1 MRATVFALAGGLVAA
16 AAIAY
21 AASADAERTTRDH
34 ATVVAVPVTTSVGR
48 SVPTSAFGAGN
59 ARTKLPRRALR
70 STWNGRLSS
79 AAIGLVALPE
89 GGLFALS
96 TAGEILVVDGA
107 GVDLR
112 GGSVGSPAA
121 PPTVLADGTIL
132 YRTNAQ
138 NVCGI
143 SIGATGDGGANTLLP
158 SISAKPAFCAKVL
171 ASRGPGNVA
180 PAATTGG
187 GALFADRD
195 ALFVTAGDGTVLA
208 RTSAPEGTPAAVAID
223 GANGYLFSTG
233 AGGELIAYAWPF
245 SGELRRVGGFG
256 GPVEGGVTVARHR
269 AYAVVGGTSVVAME
283 LATGTSVPLV
293 TASSGAF
300 LGAPAVV
307 PGGVVVLL
315 ELGNRTNALYFDEKG
330 VEIRRWP
337 LGLSNT
343 QAVDAGA
350 DASSVP
356 RNVAHAGP
364 LVEDD
369 GSFAFGTPSG
379 IVGVALADGTVAT
392 VADPPCGSAAK
403 PIHLLSGAPGS
414 FYVACSNGDLER
426 ISEGN

>member
-1 MRATVFALAGGLVAA
+1 MRSTVLAVAGGFVAA
-16 AAIAY
+16 AALAY
-21 AASADAERTTRDH
+21 AAVADAERTTRDH
-34 ATVVAVPVTTSVGR
+34 ATVVAVPVATSVGR
-48 SVPTSAFGAGN
+48 SVPNSAFGAGA

-70 STWNGRLSS
+70 STWNGRLST

-96 TAGEILVVDGA
+96 TAGELLVVDGS

-112 GGSVGSPAA
+112 GASVGSPAA

-143 SIGATGDGGANTLLP
+143 SVGPTGDAGANSLLP
-158 SISAKPAFCAKVL
+158 TVSAKPAFCAKVP
-171 ASRGPGNVA
+171 ATRGPGNVA
-180 PAATTGG
+180 PAPTTGG

-208 RTSAPEGTPAAVAID
+208 RTSVPEGTPAAVAVD

-233 AGGELIAYAWPF
+233 ASGELIAYAWPF

-269 AYAVVGGTSVVAME
+269 AYAVVGGASVVAMD
-283 LATGTSVPLV
+283 LATGTSAPLV
-293 TASSGAF
+293 TASNGYF

-315 ELGNRTNALYFDEKG
+315 EVGNRTNALFFDEKG

-343 QAVDAGA
+343 QQGDAGA
-350 DASSVP
+350 DGGLIP

-379 IVGVALADGTVAT
+379 VVGVALSDGTVAT
-392 VADPPCGSAAK
+392 LADPPCGPAAK
-403 PIHLLSGAPGS
+403 PIHLISGAPGS